1 MVIDLNVCTG
11 CSACVVACR
20 AENNLPIV
28 GPKEAE
34 RNGTFQ
40 WMRIDRLWDHTHP
53 SAPVTQ
59 RPVLCQQ
66 CEAAPCEPVCP
77 VYATYHTSEGLNA
90 QVYNRCVG
98 TRYCAFNC
106 PYDVRYF
113 NWFEPQWPS
122 PMEVQ
127 LNPDVS
133 RRMMGVMEKC
143 TWCIQRIQAAERTEE
158 KEKRRIRDGELQSAC
173 AQSCP
178 SRAIIFGDLNDAE
191 SEVARYFAQPTGTR
205 LLEEL
210 GTKPHLKYLARSYP
224 PGSTPAPL
232 SD

>member
-1 MVIDLNVCTG
+1 
-11 CSACVVACR
+11 VVACR

-28 GPKEAE
+28 GPKEAA

-40 WMRIDRLWDHTHP
+40 WIRIDREWDHLRAT
-53 SAPVTQ
+53 APVTQ
-59 RPVLCQQ
+59 RVVLCQQ

-98 TRYCAFNC
+98 TRYCGLNC
-106 PYDVRYF
+106 PYDVRFF
-113 NWFEPQWPS
+113 NWFEPSWPS

-127 LNPDVS
+127 LNPEVS
-133 RRMMGVMEKC
+133 RRMLGVMEKC

-158 KEKRRIRDGELQSAC
+158 KENRSLRDGELEPAC
-173 AQSCP
+173 AQSCA
-178 SRAIIFGDLNDAE
+178 SRAILFGDLNE
-191 SEVARYFAQPTGTR
+191 PQSRVAQYFEQPAGFH

-210 GTKPHLKYLARSYP
+210 GTRTRLKYLPRRH
-224 PGSTPAPL
+224 APEGV
-232 SD
+232 